1 MNGMNVKI
9 VALILVAVIV
19 AGGAGAYA
27 ILHENGNDAP
37 LPDGDDQPIIGYSVQ
52 FDGSILGGD
61 VVGIQSPE
69 GTTAVVSETEGDK
82 TIEIKGI
89 LEGDTTIF
97 VTFSD
102 GRTLEYTL
110 TALKGDITIAGLKPD
125 GTPVDE
131 VLDSRKTYSPAGGSN
146 WSYWTGNV
154 LSPGVS
160 DSVTPISKNGM
171 REIWKVQ
178 TAVDGG
184 SMVWR
189 TPGSAVCIGPHTYFY
204 DGEKSM
210 LRCVVTSTGKEV
222 ASVRCESGSV
232 YNMALAV
239 GDGKV
244 FVPTLSKGATVVRAY
259 DATTLEQL
267 FVSEPVSGGE
277 VQGPVIYRDGKVFLG
292 TYYGEY
298 ACFDTADTDETR
310 GDETVTARWKVE
322 SEGWYNMAPA
332 FFGSSCVIVDKG
344 YDSKGATAYSI
355 DIGTGAILDSMKF
368 DREYC
373 TSAPGS
379 YDGKVFIAFNR
390 VTDRDVVDPDANDG
404 KTLTIRSFSVGS
416 DGGFD
421 RQSGKEWMSP
431 VKNGGTQSIPI
442 IWNGRLYIGGGGST
456 LGSNEP
462 FTVLNVASDGSMSLA
477 YTVGSLQTKSTAA
490 ISTAYST
497 ADDGTV
503 YIYLIEY
510 GHVYEGESF
519 DSTNG
524 YAEIFCLRDSPG
536 QTRAD
541 IVFTIRPSVDQFAYQ
556 SFTISPDGYL
566 LIRND
571 STLFCYGDASR
582 TYGADDLSKA
592 VDRIIAASA
601 EGKVN
606 PADVLRAESRYSAL
620 SEKDRSAI
628 PGYGTLQN
636 LYRTVT
642 FKVGTDE
649 TDVRLLVGST
659 VLVPPVDIPEG
670 MSLTGWT
677 CDGKAWNVGSDRVT
691 GDTVLEAVLAPQ
703 YTISFD
709 ADGGSETAPVKV
721 AHSKIMG
728 YVKTPVKE
736 GYSFGGWYAGSVQ
749 YTPQRSMV
757 DSDLSLKASWL
768 KDSRIT
774 FDADGGTIKWGTG
787 EEYIDVTES
796 RAIPDLPIP
805 RKSGFT
811 FEGWFLD
818 GKEYR
823 AGDIYPLD
831 RDIQV
836 KASWSANAQRTIGDD
851 IRITGIIPSEA
862 EITFAAV
869 LSGIVNTELTL
880 LRNAAGAGG
889 EVFNLGLYGDGI
901 DGDQTFRVD
910 LPVGAKLNGK
920 VVPIFY
926 CTDDGGG
933 PRVVTLEGTVS
944 DGYLS
949 LDVRGNSSS
958 SGMQLTFSI
967 GAGSELSEHTRY

>member
-1 MNGMNVKI
+1 MNAKI
-9 VALILVAVIV
+9 VALVLVAVVV
-19 AGGAGAYA
+19 AGGAGAYIA
-27 ILHENGNDAP
+27 LNNGGGGAGPNP
-37 LPDGDDQPIIGYSVQ
+37 GEEEKPFVGYSVQ

-61 VVGIQSPE
+61 VAGIQSPE
-69 GTTAVVSETEGDK
+69 GMTAVVSDTGEGK
-82 TIEIKGI
+82 TIELAGI
-89 LEGDTTIF
+89 MEGDTTIF

-102 GRTLEYTL
+102 GQVLEFTI
-110 TALKGDITIAGLKPD
+110 TALKGNVTITGQKPD
-125 GTPVDE
+125 GTPVE
-131 VLDSRKTYSPAGGSN
+131 ETVESRKTYSPAGGSS

-160 DSVTPISKNGM
+160 DSLTPTSVSGM
-171 REIWKVQ
+171 KEIWRVK
-178 TAVDGG
+178 TDVDGG

-189 TPGSAVCIGPHTYFY
+189 TPGSPVCVGEHTYFY
-204 DGEKSM
+204 DGEKSL

-222 ASVRCESGSV
+222 ASVRCDSGSV

-244 FVPTLSKGATVVRAY
+244 FVPTLSKGSTVVRAY
-259 DATTLEQL
+259 DSTTLEQL

-277 VQGPVIYRDGKVFLG
+277 VQGPIIYREGKVFLG

-298 ACFDTADTDETR
+298 ACFDTEDTDETR
-310 GDETVTARWKVE
+310 TDEVVPARWKVE
-322 SEGWYNMAPA
+322 GEGWYNMAPA
-332 FFGSSCVIVDKG
+332 FFGSSCVIVEKG
-344 YDSKGATAYSI
+344 FDSKGATAYSI
-355 DIGTGAILDSMKF
+355 DVETGAIIDSIHF

-373 TSAPGS
+373 TSGPGS
-379 YDGKVFIAFNR
+379 YDGRAFIALNR
-390 VTDRDVVDPDANDG
+390 VTDREVVDPDASDG
-404 KTLTIRSFSVGS
+404 KTLTIRSFEVGP
-416 DGGFD
+416 DGRFD
-421 RQSGKEWMSP
+421 RSSEKVWMSS

-462 FTVLNVASDGSMSLA
+462 FTILNVASDGSMSLA
-477 YTVGSLQTKSTAA
+477 YTVGNLQTKSTATLT
-490 ISTAYST
+490 TAYST

-510 GHVYEGESF
+510 GHVYPGESF
-519 DSTNG
+519 DSTKG

-541 IVFTIRPSVDQFAYQ
+541 IVFTMRPSVDQFAYQ
-556 SFTISPDGYL
+556 SFAISPDGYL

-582 TYGADDLSKA
+582 SYGKGELSEA
-592 VDRIIAASA
+592 VDRIIRASSN
-601 EGKVN
+601 GTVN

-620 SEKDRSAI
+620 SEKDRGSVS
-628 PGYGTLQN
+628 GYGTLQG

-659 VLVPPVDIPEG
+659 VLVPPVEPPEG

-677 CDGKAWNVGSDRVT
+677 FNGRLWNVGSDRVT
-691 GDTVLEAVLAPQ
+691 GDMVLEAVLVPQ
-703 YTISFD
+703 CTVTFD
-709 ADGGSETAPVKV
+709 ADGGSDPAPIRV
-721 AHSKIMG
+721 AKSGIMG
-728 YVKTPVKE
+728 YVKTPVKD
-736 GYSFGGWYAGSVQ
+736 GYSFGGWYAGSVL
-749 YTPQRSMV
+749 YTSQRSVV

-774 FDADGGTIKWGTG
+774 FDADGGTIKWDSGK
-787 EEYIDVTES
+787 EYIEVTES
-796 RAIPDLPIP
+796 RAIPDLPVP
-805 RKSGFT
+805 RKSGYT

-823 AGDIYPLD
+823 SGDVYSLD
-831 RDIQV
+831 RDILV

-851 IRITGIIPSEA
+851 VRITGIIPSEA

-869 LSGIVNTELTL
+869 FPGIVNNELTL
-880 LRNAAGAGG
+880 LRNAAGEGG

-920 VVPIFY
+920 VVPIYY
-926 CTDDGGG
+926 CTDDGGELK
-933 PRVVTLEGTVS
+933 VVTLQGTVS

-958 SGMQLTFSI
+958 SGMQMTFSI
-967 GAGSELSEHTRY
+967 PAGSELSEHMRY

>member
-1 MNGMNVKI
+1 MNAKI
-9 VALILVAVIV
+9 VALILVAAVV
-19 AGGAGAYA
+19 AVGAGVYV
-27 ILHENGNDAP
+27 ILNGNGGSEPAP
-37 LPDGDDQPIIGYSVQ
+37 GGEDQPFIGYSVQ
-52 FDGSILGGD
+52 FDGSVLGGD
-61 VVGIQSPE
+61 VAGIQTPE
-69 GTTAVVSETEGDK
+69 GTTSVITEEDGNK
-82 TIEIKGI
+82 TVEIKGI
-89 LEGDTTIF
+89 PEGDSTVF

-102 GRTLEYTL
+102 GQVLEFTI
-110 TALKGDITIAGLKPD
+110 TALRGDITIAGQKPD
-125 GTPVDE
+125 GTPVE
-131 VLDSRKTYSPAGGSN
+131 EILDSRKTYIPAGGSA

-160 DSVTPISKNGM
+160 DSATPTSKDGM
-171 REIWKVQ
+171 KEIWKVK
-178 TAVDGG
+178 TDVDGG

-189 TPGSAVCIGPHTYFY
+189 TPGSPVCVGPHTYFY
-204 DGEKSM
+204 DGEKSL

-222 ASVRCESGSV
+222 ASVRCDSGSV

-244 FVPTLSKGATVVRAY
+244 FVPTLSKGSTVVRAY

-267 FVSEPVSGGE
+267 FVCEPVSGGE
-277 VQGPVIYRDGKVFLG
+277 VQGPIIYRDGKVFLG

-298 ACFDTADTDETR
+298 ACFDTADTDGTR

-344 YDSKGATAYSI
+344 YDSKGATAYSV
-355 DIGTGAILDSMKF
+355 DIETGAILDSMKF

-373 TSAPGS
+373 TSGPGS
-379 YDGKVFIAFNR
+379 YDGRTFIALNR
-390 VTDRDVVDPDANDG
+390 VTDREVVDPDANDG
-404 KTLTIRSFSVGS
+404 KTLAIRSFAVGS
-416 DGGFD
+416 DGMFN
-421 RQSGKEWMSP
+421 RTSGKEWLSP

-490 ISTAYST
+490 ITTAYST
-497 ADDGTV
+497 AEDGTV

-536 QTRAD
+536 RTSAD
-541 IVFTIRPSVDQFAYQ
+541 VVFTLKPSVDQFAYQ

-571 STLFCYGDASR
+571 STLFCYGDASG
-582 TYGADDLSKA
+582 TYGKDDLSKA
-592 VDRIIAASA
+592 VDRIIAASS
-601 EGKVN
+601 EGRVN

-620 SEKDRSAI
+620 SEKDRGAI
-628 PGYGTLQN
+628 SGYGTLQG

-642 FKVGTDE
+642 FKVGTYE
-649 TDVRLLVGST
+649 TDIRLLIGST
-659 VLVPPVDIPEG
+659 VLVPPVDLPEG

-677 CDGKAWNVGSDRVT
+677 CDGELWNLGSDRVT

-703 YTISFD
+703 CTVTFD
-709 ADGGSETAPVKV
+709 ADGGSETASVKV
-721 AHSKIMG
+721 ARSGIMG
-728 YVKTPVKE
+728 YVETPVKE

-749 YTPQRSMV
+749 YTPQRSAV
-757 DSDLSLKASWL
+757 YSDLSLKASWL

-774 FDADGGTIKWGTG
+774 FDADGGTIKWATG
-787 EEYIDVTES
+787 KEYIEVTES
-796 RAIPDLPIP
+796 RPVPELPVP

-823 AGDIYPLD
+823 TGDIYPLD

-836 KASWSANAQRTIGDD
+836 RASWSANAQRTVGDGV
-851 IRITGIIPSEA
+851 RITGIIPSEA

-869 LSGIVNTELTL
+869 SPGIVNTELTL
-880 LRNAAGAGG
+880 LRNAAGEGG
-889 EVFNLGLYGDGI
+889 EVFNIGLYGDGI

-920 VVPIFY
+920 VVPIHH
-926 CTDDGGG
+926 CTDDGTDL
-933 PRVVTLEGTVS
+933 RVVTLKGTVS

-967 GAGSELSEHTRY
+967 GAGSELSEHLRY